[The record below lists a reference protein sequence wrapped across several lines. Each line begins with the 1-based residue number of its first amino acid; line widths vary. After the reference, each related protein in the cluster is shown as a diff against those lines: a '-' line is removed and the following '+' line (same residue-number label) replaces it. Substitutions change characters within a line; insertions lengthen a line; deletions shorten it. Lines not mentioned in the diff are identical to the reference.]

1 MLHRTNRPLTL
12 PSTLVHAVRRTLVM
26 ASSVGLV
33 LAMLSATASAA
44 QPTVAQCLEASDLS
58 LELETQEKLLAT
70 RDALRLCAALG
81 CPHEVRDECARRI
94 ELVEQNI
101 PGVICEVRDDTGR
114 VRHDAQITVDGRG
127 PAGPAHQLIELEPGT
142 YTLLAQAPGALP
154 QTMQVTVHAREK
166 NRLLRFLLQSSAP
179 RPPAAGG
186 LAPRRAAALVA
197 GGVGAAS
204 LATASIFAVIA
215 LDRKQE
221 AQALCPG
228 ATCSSSAGAERWE
241 SAWQAGNFATGF
253 LVGGVVALGAAAGLW
268 FSFDDPNTGVALG
281 PTQVQVKARF

>member
-1 MLHRTNRPLTL
+1 MVTSAIGSLLAL
-12 PSTLVHAVRRTLVM
+12 
-26 ASSVGLV
+26 SS
-33 LAMLSATASAA
+33 TASAA
-44 QPTVAQCLEASDLS
+44 QPTVEQCLEASDRS

-70 RDALRLCAALG
+70 RDALRICASLG
-81 CPHEVRDECARRI
+81 CPHEVRDECVRRI

-114 VRHDAQITVDGRG
+114 VRHDAQVTIDGRG
-127 PAGPAHQLIELEPGT
+127 PAGPAHELVELEPGT
-142 YTLLAQAPGALP
+142 HTLMAQAPGALP
-154 QTMQVTVHAREK
+154 QTMSVTVHAREK
-166 NRLLRFLLQSSAP
+166 HRLLRFLLQSSAQP
-179 RPPAAGG
+179 RPTG

-197 GGVGAAS
+197 GGVSVAS

-215 LDRKQE
+215 LDRKRE

-228 ATCSSSAGAERWE
+228 ATCSSSSGAERWE

-253 LVGGVVALGAAAGLW
+253 MVGGVVALGAAAGLW
-268 FSFDDPNTGVALG
+268 FSFDESNTGVALG